1 MTPLLCYKHKS
12 MLYGIH
18 WIHRLHR
25 LPDYQTPRLSKNPY
39 RVQPLNPNPL
49 KSCFRTAHKYPRKKI
64 INIECPLHPHTNWV
78 HLHNHPYS
86 NAQLE
91 SKTNQIAQRYIFQ
104 KNSRTKSA
112 YATRVQFLCPGYHDW
127 FQIFLPSH
135 VCQQN
140 GMLYCQRGFRSEKGK
155 YRVSRLANCWRRESA
170 RFFGF
175 SALRVALF

>member
-1 MTPLLCYKHKS
+1 MLNPAKSSYIWPNWVQWHRYSATTYSHKS

-104 KNSRTKSA
+104 KNNRTKFK
-112 YATRVQFLCPGYHDW
+112 RGRR
-127 FQIFLPSH
+127 
-135 VCQQN
+135 
-140 GMLYCQRGFRSEKGK
+140 QRR
-155 YRVSRLANCWRRESA
+155 
-170 RFFGF
+170 
-175 SALRVALF
+175 

>member
-1 MTPLLCYKHKS
+1 

-64 INIECPLHPHTNWV
+64 INIECPLHPHTNWA

-91 SKTNQIAQRYIFQ
+91 SAEFVKNRKRIKTHSDTYSAKLTELSLGGVVGRGCSLYIITVASVMITYCNF
-104 KNSRTKSA
+104 NNCKSHC
-112 YATRVQFLCPGYHDW
+112 QFY
-127 FQIFLPSH
+127 
-135 VCQQN
+135 
-140 GMLYCQRGFRSEKGK
+140 
-155 YRVSRLANCWRRESA
+155 
-170 RFFGF
+170 
-175 SALRVALF
+175 